1 MTKGDLIETVSKKA
15 QEEEGKPARLTLKSI
30 FELNTYFPII
40 SIILEMKRQEKS
52 TALHSIFAP
61 RRLEFK
67 VLSVPKT
74 F

>member
-1 MTKGDLIETVSKKA
+1 MG
-15 QEEEGKPARLTLKSI
+15 QGKRRKTSQTLKSI
-30 FELNTYFPII
+30 FEPYLTII

-67 VLSVPKT
+67 VLSVLKT